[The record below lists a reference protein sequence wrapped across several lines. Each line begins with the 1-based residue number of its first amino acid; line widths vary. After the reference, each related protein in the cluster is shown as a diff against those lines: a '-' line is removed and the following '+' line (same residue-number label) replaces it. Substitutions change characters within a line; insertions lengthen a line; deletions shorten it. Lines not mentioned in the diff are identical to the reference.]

1 MRQRVEPRS
10 GVLLVLALAG
20 CASTGTTSAGT
31 GARLE
36 ALEAHAEA
44 DDERIDALSARVE
57 DFERA
62 VDDVLVLYRQA
73 SAELEV
79 ATVRFE
85 QAGQAGRAAAGSYER
100 AAEDYEVAARNW
112 RLVTISILAAATWD
126 YAGHLCDTRM
136 TTAQYR
142 KQLRQQ
148 GIDLDGLDADHGL
161 PKSKGG
167 ADHPLN
173 YRMIDSSLN
182 RSLGNDV
189 MRKLMV
195 HPMHL
200 LQGAAVSALLRLRCS
215 PQL

>member
-1 MRQRVEPRS
+1 MRGLRWR
-10 GVLLVLALAG
+10 GGMALVLALAS
-20 CASTGTTSAGT
+20 CAPAGT

-36 ALEAHAEA
+36 HLEAHAQE
-44 DDERIDALSARVE
+44 DDARIDALSVRVAE
-57 DFERA
+57 FDRA
-62 VDDVLVLYRQA
+62 VDDVVDLYLRA
-73 SAELEV
+73 SAELET
-79 ATVRFE
+79 ATIRFE
-85 QAGQAGRAAAGSYER
+85 QVQRAAQAAAADYER
-100 AAEDYEVAARNW
+100 AAADYEQAATNW

-136 TTAQYR
+136 TTAEYR
-142 KQLRQQ
+142 KHLRKQ
-148 GIDLDGLDADHGL
+148 GVELHGLDADHGL
-161 PKSKGG
+161 PRSKGG

-189 MRKLMV
+189 LRKLMA

-200 LQGAAVSALLRLRCS
+200 LQGAAVSALMRLRCS